1 MKTETTEL
9 DEILSDEGLLA
20 LAMHILRHIARR
32 VPMPNFTG
40 REDATRRLDE
50 LLNLLHQNLRHAHQE
65 MIRDGLAPKAQ
76 AAELVQVGHVM
87 MEQGVVAFAAK
98 H

>member
-9 DEILSDEGLLA
+9 DEMLSDEGLLA

-32 VPMPNFTG
+32 VPMANITG

-50 LLNLLHQNLRHAHQE
+50 LLYIMHQSLRHAHQE
-65 MIRDGLAPKAQ
+65 MVRDGLAPEAQ
-76 AAELVQVGHVM
+76 AAELVQVGQAMV
-87 MEQGVVAFAAK
+87 EQGVAAFAAK